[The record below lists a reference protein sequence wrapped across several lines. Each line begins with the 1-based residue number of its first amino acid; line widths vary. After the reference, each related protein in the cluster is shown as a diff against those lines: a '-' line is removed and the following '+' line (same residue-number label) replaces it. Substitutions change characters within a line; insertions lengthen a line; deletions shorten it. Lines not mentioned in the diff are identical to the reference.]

1 MLNRAAHELQS
12 DKRLLIERKI
22 EKFFSGFLT
31 CWQRKNAFCDS
42 HIRLC
47 YPCVKLRLLLRHG
60 KLPCLVGIHTKNG
73 TYYFYHLRKAG
84 LPHDLAFH
92 VKRATDSQ
100 WEAVIKKFSKPV
112 SQKSDDVLGN
122 HDWFNDLQKAHEKL
136 VEG

>member
-1 MLNRAAHELQS
+1 
-12 DKRLLIERKI
+12 
-22 EKFFSGFLT
+22 
-31 CWQRKNAFCDS
+31 
-42 HIRLC
+42 
-47 YPCVKLRLLLRHG
+47 
-60 KLPCLVGIHTKNG
+60 VGIHTKNG